1 MEFIRFLKDKMF
13 GYKEEQEEYKD
24 IASDMYSHGIL
35 KDDKMRDIKDDY
47 IWNKENNRERDKDDY
62 EIGL

>member
-1 MEFIRFLKDKMF
+1 MF

-35 KDDKMRDIKDDY
+35 KDDKMRDIRDDY
-47 IWNKENNRERDKDDY
+47 I
-62 EIGL
+62 